1 MEFFPKSRYNK
12 LIIQNLN
19 EETLIYDLQTN
30 KALCLN
36 ETASLV
42 WQFCDGRHSV
52 EDLAAALGRKLKN
65 KVSNDFIWLAL
76 KQLEE
81 QNLLQNGSPVK
92 AHSKHISRRES
103 IKKIGAASMIA
114 LPIISTL
121 VAPRAADAQSVACG
135 GSCTCSV
142 GNTDSFVPKLCRS
155 VLGGTSGCPNRP
167 SCDCLVVAGVG
178 STGGTC
184 NGT

>member
-1 MEFFPKSRYNK
+1 MNFFPQSRHSE
-12 LIIQNLN
+12 LVVQNLN
-19 EETLIYDLQTN
+19 EETLIYDLQIN
-30 KALCLN
+30 KAMCLN

-52 EDLAAALGRKLKN
+52 ADLAEALGRKLN
-65 KVSNDFIWLAL
+65 DKVSEDLIWLAL

-92 AHSKHISRRES
+92 SQAKHLSRRET

-121 VAPRAADAQSVACG
+121 VAPRAVDAQSVACT

-142 GNTDSFVPKLCRS
+142 GNTDSFVPKLCRG
-155 VLGGTSGCPNRP
+155 VLGGTSNCPNRTT
-167 SCDCLVVAGVG
+167 CDCLVVAGIG

-184 NGT
+184 QGT